1 MMSPS
6 RAIAAR
12 ERGNLAMRVITVKCP
27 KCRETME
34 VDAETGAVL
43 RHREEVKPKPGVDF
57 LGARLRELEEE
68 KARRAAIVEQGRE
81 REKPKQG
88 EFDRLFKKVR
98 EENSSG
104 SR

>member
-1 MMSPS
+1 
-6 RAIAAR
+6 
-12 ERGNLAMRVITVKCP
+12 MRMITVKCP

-43 RHREEVKPKPGVDF
+43 RHREEVKAKPGGDF
-57 LGARLRELEEE
+57 LGTRLRELEEE
-68 KARRAAIVEQGRE
+68 KARRAAIVEMGHE
-81 REKPKQG
+81 REKTKQG
-88 EFDRLFKKVR
+88 EFDRIFKKVR